1 MRRVLTMPG
10 FGAFAIMTN
19 VRFKREKRTGVWLED
34 SMRDRSVELTP
45 AAAFPPFD
53 VEKNRARSGSG

>member
-1 MRRVLTMPG
+1 MPG

-19 VRFKREKRTGVWLED
+19 VRFKREKRKEVWFED
-34 SMRDRSVELTP
+34 SIRDWSVELTP

-53 VEKNRARSGSG
+53 VEMNRARSGSG